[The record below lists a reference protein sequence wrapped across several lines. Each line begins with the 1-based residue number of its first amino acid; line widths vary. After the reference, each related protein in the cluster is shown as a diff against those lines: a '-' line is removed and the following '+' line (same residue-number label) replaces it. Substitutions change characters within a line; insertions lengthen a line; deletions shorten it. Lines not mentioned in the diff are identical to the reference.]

1 ERADASV
8 YSCAI
13 DKVAKQVRALMKKKK
28 TEKDILTAVN
38 KDSQLNLQ
46 VETRLFAKGENEFVD
61 KNWTPGTSADII
73 DKDKKVVIVV
83 VNKLMKPEP
92 KAYLDAKGMVTADY
106 QAYLEKQWLSEL
118 KQKYAVNIDQAVLST
133 VK

>member
-1 ERADASV
+1 LLIQQE
-8 YSCAI
+8 
-13 DKVAKQVRALMKKKK
+13 VRFL
-28 TEKDILTAVN
+28 LTVN

-46 VETRLFAKGENEFVD
+46 VETKLFTKGENELVD
-61 KNWTPGTSADII
+61 KNWNPGTSADII

-92 KAYLDAKGMVTADY
+92 KAYQDAKGMVTADY
-106 QAYLEKQWLSEL
+106 QSFLEKQWLSEL
-118 KQKYAVNIDQAVLST
+118 KQKYAVTIDQSVLST